1 MESKSNNYYRMPLIM
16 GPQWEG
22 KTPKFLYKES
32 EIVALQYLTD
42 SSAISSLL
50 PVCYEVGKEPLVTF
64 LFSYNNG
71 IDFMV
76 GGGYILAAIQV
87 SAKFNGEKDQ
97 IEGDYILVMF
107 ENQTWPII
115 CGREDLGISKLY
127 ADISPI
133 KIYPD
138 GRLKCEASYWGHL
151 LFGLELSPPKKQ
163 NRMVKL
169 VVNKV
174 INSRPWLGYK
184 YIPSLEGPPD
194 AEYPTISYN
203 ETKIDRLWFADTG
216 TVRFGHASS
225 NDIGQVKIII
235 DALKTLKIKKLKRV
249 LHIQGSTIL
258 RYDKS
263 RRLL

>member
-1 MESKSNNYYRMPLIM
+1 MEIKSNNYYRMPLIM

-22 KTPKFLYKES
+22 KPPKFLYQQS

-42 SSAISSLL
+42 SSAISALL
-50 PVCYEVGKEPLVTF
+50 PDCYEVGKEPLVTF

-71 IDFMV
+71 IDFMA

-87 SAKFNGEKDQ
+87 SAKFNGEKDH
-97 IEGDYILVMF
+97 IEGDYIIVMF

-115 CGREDLGISKLY
+115 CGREDLGIPKLF
-127 ADISPI
+127 ADVSPI
-133 KIYPD
+133 KIYSD
-138 GRLKCEASYWGHL
+138 GSLICEASYWGHL
-151 LFGLELSPPKKQ
+151 LFGLELSPPKIQ

-169 VVNKV
+169 VVSKI

-203 ETKIDRLWFADTG
+203 DTTIEKLWFADTG
-216 TVRFGHASS
+216 TVRFGNASS
-225 NDIGQVKIII
+225 NDIGQLKIII
-235 DALKTLKIKKLKRV
+235 DALKTLKIKKIKRV